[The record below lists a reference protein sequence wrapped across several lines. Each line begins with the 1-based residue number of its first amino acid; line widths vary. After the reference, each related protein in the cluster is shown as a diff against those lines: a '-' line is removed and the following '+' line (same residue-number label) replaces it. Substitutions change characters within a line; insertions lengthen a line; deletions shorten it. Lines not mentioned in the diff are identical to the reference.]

1 MPTLIYSLLY
11 VCTSLL
17 LFLNILSN
25 FVFNISGIDTNETI
39 KVFGGGG
46 ADPDRDHHGDL
57 YVTIKVINSIAW
69 KLEVAF

>member
-1 MPTLIYSLLY
+1 MA
-11 VCTSLL
+11 
-17 LFLNILSN
+17 N

-46 ADPDRDHHGDL
+46 ADPDRGHLGDL
-57 YVTIKVINSIAW
+57 YVTIKVLNSIAW